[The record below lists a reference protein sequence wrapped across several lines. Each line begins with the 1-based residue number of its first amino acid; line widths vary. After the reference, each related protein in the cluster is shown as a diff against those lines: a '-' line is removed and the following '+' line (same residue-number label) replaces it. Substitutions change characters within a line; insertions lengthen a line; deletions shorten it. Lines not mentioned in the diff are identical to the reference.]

1 MNLIPE
7 AKAAKKCGV
16 CTKTLERWDDKPE
29 LGFPPIV
36 WINGRKFRDADLLDA
51 FFVARVRASSMER
64 PKLGHFLGHLH
75 IEPMPLRQEPK
86 QVIHA
91 ASRKC
96 HKRLQ

>member
-29 LGFPPIV
+29 LGFPPII

-64 PKLGHFLGHLH
+64 PK
-75 IEPMPLRQEPK
+75 PRAKKLRQLK
-86 QVIHA
+86 QFANQPAPEAVAPSLRA
-91 ASRKC
+91 AG
-96 HKRLQ
+96 LLLP

>member
-64 PKLGHFLGHLH
+64 PKPRAKKLSQL
-75 IEPMPLRQEPK
+75 K
-86 QVIHA
+86 QFANQPA
-91 ASRKC
+91 APEAT
-96 HKRLQ
+96 